1 MRRTEARGLKI
12 FLGGPGYLYFD
23 PWKFH
28 EVATH
33 FTFCSKL
40 DPQIPNYMKKQK
52 YEKTNLRKNKPM
64 NKRTYKKTNLQKNK
78 LMKLQTYV
86 LPPVPLPLTLPQSL
100 TL

>member
-1 MRRTEARGLKI
+1 
-12 FLGGPGYLYFD
+12 
-23 PWKFH
+23 
-28 EVATH
+28 
-33 FTFCSKL
+33 
-40 DPQIPNYMKKQK
+40 MKKQK
-52 YEKTNLRKNKPM
+52 YAKTNLRKNKPM